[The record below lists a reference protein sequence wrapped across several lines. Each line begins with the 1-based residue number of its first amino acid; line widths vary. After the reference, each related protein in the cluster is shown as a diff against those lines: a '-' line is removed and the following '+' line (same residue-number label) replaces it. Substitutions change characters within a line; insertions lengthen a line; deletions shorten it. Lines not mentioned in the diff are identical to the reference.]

1 MMQTTLFGHNSLA
14 NAKKINSSVF
24 FLISVP
30 SQLDF
35 LLPVFSPRVTVKVF
49 VNKDQDF
56 LFPNVNNSAGSD
68 LSQNTCYPRC
78 YLITYFTKY
87 TCYPRCYLI
96 TYFTIRDQS
105 VTKAG
110 PNFSCAC
117 IPPTPSPSY

>member
-1 MMQTTLFGHNSLA
+1 MQTTLFGHNSLA

-56 LFPNVNNSAGSD
+56 LFPNVNNSARSD
-68 LSQNTCYPRC
+68 LSHVMHGV
-78 YLITYFTKY
+78 I
-87 TCYPRCYLI
+87 
-96 TYFTIRDQS
+96 
-105 VTKAG
+105 
-110 PNFSCAC
+110 
-117 IPPTPSPSY
+117 